1 MPCQLGQDPH
11 DRYYDTQNFRVV
23 SHVLVL
29 EDDERGLNVPEDLK
43 YRADSRTYTWR
54 IVFANHTP
62 EFNPYC
68 GRIGD
73 VWVNTAVGEEN
84 IWIKAEGPSWN
95 LWHKKVNYGTKKWND
110 SALKFRHSYHP
121 WLPERLLQ
129 FSGPT
134 LGWFPRRQYRAHRS
148 SWDQDIATRGCLNL
162 PTYDE
167 LDVPWIAR
175 HISSRVLPEAPP
187 NGDVHNRNPPASSA
201 LVGCLP
207 SESPDIAVTVKSDLQ
222 SFSQN
227 QDKKRRSDDP
237 VLDPR
242 KRPRPQDEKPS
253 SLVRDPPPHIEPRSP
268 APSPSPSPSPS
279 PPAVFDLEQY
289 LTALPLSLSQHA
301 HIFAA
306 LGFSENAYFDSL
318 ALMPKRFCDEAIA
331 ILRER
336 GLTFM
341 ETLVFR
347 NALNSIRRS
356 APARQTA
363 TRPQLES
370 VRTFLAWLCPPLE
383 RRAPIF
389 EDLGIDATHIPV
401 LAQLDRDSYTEFED
415 TLKEK
420 GATWVEVFMINAGI
434 RSLCDERQEPLLL
447 AV

>member
-1 MPCQLGQDPH
+1 MLP
-11 DRYYDTQNFRVV
+11 
-23 SHVLVL
+23 
-29 EDDERGLNVPEDLK
+29 
-43 YRADSRTYTWR
+43 
-54 IVFANHTP
+54 FAN
-62 EFNPYC
+62 
-68 GRIGD
+68 ILID
-73 VWVNTAVGEEN
+73 L
-84 IWIKAEGPSWN
+84 S
-95 LWHKKVNYGTKKWND
+95 D
-110 SALKFRHSYHP
+110 
-121 WLPERLLQ
+121 
-129 FSGPT
+129 
-134 LGWFPRRQYRAHRS
+134 
-148 SWDQDIATRGCLNL
+148 
-162 PTYDE
+162 
-167 LDVPWIAR
+167 
-175 HISSRVLPEAPP
+175 
-187 NGDVHNRNPPASSA
+187 
-201 LVGCLP
+201 LV
-207 SESPDIAVTVKSDLQ
+207 VTVESDLQ

-253 SLVRDPPPHIEPRSP
+253 SLVRDPPPHIKPRPAPAPAP
-268 APSPSPSPSPS
+268 APSPSPSPSS
-279 PPAVFDLEQY
+279 PAVFDLEQY
-289 LTALPLSLSQHA
+289 LTALPLSLNQHA

-331 ILRER
+331 TLRER

-347 NALNSIRRS
+347 NALNSIRRA
-356 APARQTA
+356 APARQSA

-420 GATWVEVFMINAGI
+420 GAMWVEVFMINTGI
-434 RSLCDERQEPLLL
+434 RSLFDERQEPLLL